1 MRAHSLWLGSESMG
15 DVQSTDRPTEP
26 HVALGMAL
34 RLVSALSLALM
45 FAGVKWVGQRGAG
58 VAETLF
64 YRQIGSVVCAAAFV
78 AIGPGFASLRTQRF
92 RAHAMRMAIGVVAML
107 LNFLM
112 VRVLPLAEATA
123 IGFSVPIFATLLAAL
138 LLREPTGRWRW
149 GAVLVG
155 FLGVLVIIQPG
166 SGHISVY
173 GGFVALGAV
182 ISTACAT
189 IAIRH
194 LGTTEPVATTVF
206 WFGLTSLIPLGL
218 AMPFAAHAHDQAT
231 FAAIAGL
238 ALAGGIAQLAL
249 TGALR
254 LAPVALVMPM
264 DYSALLWA
272 SLLGLLLF
280 DQAPSHWTWI
290 GAPIVIGAGLV
301 ILWREQKLRI
311 AGSAVAAV
319 PEVSE

>member
-1 MRAHSLWLGSESMG
+1 MG
-15 DVQSTDRPTEP
+15 
-26 HVALGMAL
+26 L
-34 RLVSALSLALM
+34 RLVSALALALM

-58 VAETLF
+58 VVETLF
-64 YRQIGSVVCAAAFV
+64 YRQVGSVVCAGVFV
-78 AIGPGFASLRTQRF
+78 AFGPGFASLKTKRVK
-92 RAHAMRMAIGVVAML
+92 AHAIRMGIGVVAML

-112 VRVLPLAEATA
+112 VTLLPLAEATA
-123 IGFSVPIFATLLAAL
+123 IGFSVPIFATLFAAAVL
-138 LLREPTGRWRW
+138 GEPTGKWRW
-149 GAVLVG
+149 GAVIVG
-155 FLGVLVIIQPG
+155 FLGVLVIVQPG
-166 SGHISVY
+166 NGHISVY
-173 GGFVALGAV
+173 GGLIALGAV
-182 ISTACAT
+182 ITTACAT

-194 LGTTEPVATTVF
+194 LGATEAVATTVF
-206 WFGLTSLIPLGL
+206 WFGATSLIPLGL
-218 AMPFAAHAHDQAT
+218 AMPFVAHSHDPGT
-231 FAAIAGL
+231 FAIIAGL

-280 DQAPSHWTWI
+280 GQAPSHWTWL
-290 GAPIVIGAGLV
+290 GAPIVIAAGLV

-319 PEVSE
+319 PEVPE